1 MTIFS
6 NLVSV
11 FTGGGSDAASSLG
24 TGLVKAIEDY
34 FPPNMTAEQ
43 KASIQLAADNF
54 GLQKEIQLA
63 ALASDAEKE
72 VDARIAMYEGS
83 ASDLKAI
90 PILGPLMLFLRGA
103 QRPVWGF
110 ATIYI
115 DYAVFSGLWKLSDP
129 TVQNAFWILNTLVLG
144 FLFGERAVTNI
155 MPYVTNMVAVK
166 NQAPQDI
173 SSVSAVSAAKK

>member
-1 MTIFS
+1 MTILGNVLS
-6 NLVSV
+6 AI
-11 FTGGGSDAASSLG
+11 TGGGSDAASSLG

-34 FPPNMTAEQ
+34 FPPSMTDAE
-43 KASIQLAADNF
+43 KANIQLAANNF
-54 GLQKEIQLA
+54 ALQKEIQLA
-63 ALASDAEKE
+63 QLASDAEKE

-83 ASDLKAI
+83 ASDLKAV

-129 TVQNAFWILNTLVLG
+129 TVGNAFWILNTLVLG

-166 NQAPQDI
+166 NTTAQQDI
-173 SSVSAVSAAKK
+173 SVTTIKK

>member
-1 MTIFS
+1 MTVLSTIAS
-6 NLVSV
+6 I
-11 FTGGGSDAASSLG
+11 FTGGASDGAESLG
-24 TGLVKAIEDY
+24 TGIVKAIEDY
-34 FPPNMTAEQ
+34 FPPNMTPAE

-54 GLQKEIQLA
+54 ALQKQIQLA
-63 ALASDAEKE
+63 ALTTAAEKE
-72 VDARIAMYEGS
+72 VDDRIAMYEGS
-83 ASDLKAI
+83 ASDLKAV

-115 DYAVFSGLWKLSDP
+115 DYAVFSGLWKLTDP
-129 TVQNAFWILNTLVLG
+129 TVGNAFWILNTLVLG

-166 NQAPQDI
+166 NTTAPQDI
-173 SSVSAVSAAKK
+173 TVTNIKK

>member
-1 MTIFS
+1 MTILGNVLS
-6 NLVSV
+6 AI
-11 FTGGGSDAASSLG
+11 TGGGSDAADSIG

-34 FPPNMTAEQ
+34 FPPNITPEQ
-43 KASIQLAADNF
+43 KVSIQLAADNF
-54 GLQKEIQLA
+54 GLQKTVQLA
-63 ALASDAEKE
+63 TLASTAEKE
-72 VDARIAMYEGS
+72 MDDRIAMYEGS

-90 PILGPLMLFLRGA
+90 PILGPVMLFLRGA

-129 TVQNAFWILNTLVLG
+129 MVQNAFWIHNTLVLG

-155 MPYVTNMVAVK
+155 MPYVTNMVATK
-166 NQAPQDI
+166 NQT
-173 SSVSAVSAAKK
+173 K

>member
-1 MTIFS
+1 MTILGNIIS
-6 NLVSV
+6 AL
-11 FTGGGSDAASSLG
+11 TGGGSDGAESLG
-24 TGLVKAIEDY
+24 TGLVKAVEDY
-34 FPPNMTAEQ
+34 FPPSATPAEIATM
-43 KASIQLAADNF
+43 KLAADNF
-54 GLQKEIQLA
+54 ALSKTVQLA
-63 ALASDAEKE
+63 QLTNDAEKE

-90 PILGPLMLFLRGA
+90 PVLGPVMLFLRGA

-115 DYAVFSGLWKLSDP
+115 DYAVFSGLWKLTDP

-155 MPYVTNMVAVK
+155 MPYVTNMVATK
-166 NQAPQDI
+166 NAAP
-173 SSVSAVSAAKK
+173 K

>member
-6 NLVSV
+6 NILSA
-11 FTGGGSDAASSLG
+11 FTGGGSDAATSIG

-34 FPPNMTAEQ
+34 FPPNMTPEQ
-43 KASIQLAADNF
+43 KANIQLAADNF
-54 GLQKEIQLA
+54 GLQKTIQLA
-63 ALASDAEKE
+63 ALTAAAEKE
-72 VDARIAMYEGS
+72 LDDRIAMYEGS

-90 PILGPLMLFLRGA
+90 PILGPIMLFLRGA

-115 DYAVFSGLWKLSDP
+115 DYAVFSGLWKLTDP
-129 TVQNAFWILNTLVLG
+129 TVGNAFWILNTLVLG

-166 NQAPQDI
+166 NQAPQD
-173 SSVSAVSAAKK
+173 VSITTIKK

>member
-1 MTIFS
+1 MTIFTNILS
-6 NLVSV
+6 AL
-11 FTGGGSDAASSLG
+11 TGGGSDAAGSLG

-43 KASIQLAADNF
+43 KANIQLAADNF
-54 GLQKEIQLA
+54 ALQKTIQLA
-63 ALASDAEKE
+63 ALTDAAEKE
-72 VDARIAMYEGS
+72 MDSRIAMYEGS

-90 PILGPLMLFLRGA
+90 PILGPVMLFMRGA

-115 DYAVFSGLWKLSDP
+115 DYAVFSGLWKLTDP
-129 TVQNAFWILNTLVLG
+129 TVGNAFWILNTLVLG

-166 NQAPQDI
+166 NQAPQD
-173 SSVSAVSAAKK
+173 VSITTIKK

>member
-1 MTIFS
+1 MTILGNVLS
-6 NLVSV
+6 AI
-11 FTGGGSDAASSLG
+11 TGGGSDGAESLG

-34 FPPNMTAEQ
+34 FPPSITPEQ
-43 KASIQLAADNF
+43 RASIQLAADNF

-72 VDARIAMYEGS
+72 VDSRIAMYEGS

-90 PILGPLMLFLRGA
+90 PILGPMMLFLRGA

-110 ATIYI
+110 ATIYF
-115 DYAVFSGLWKLSDP
+115 DYAVFSGLYKLTDSM
-129 TVQNAFWILNTLVLG
+129 VQNAFWILNTLVLG

-155 MPYVTNMVAVK
+155 MPYITNMVAVK
-166 NQAPQDI
+166 NQAPQD
-173 SSVSAVSAAKK
+173 VSIMTVKK

>member
-1 MTIFS
+1 MTVLSTIAS
-6 NLVSV
+6 I
-11 FTGGGSDAASSLG
+11 FTGGASDGAESLG
-24 TGLVKAIEDY
+24 TGIVKAIEDY
-34 FPPNMTAEQ
+34 FPPNMTPAE

-54 GLQKEIQLA
+54 GLQKQIQLA
-63 ALASDAEKE
+63 ALTTAAEKE
-72 VDARIAMYEGS
+72 VDDRIAMYEGS
-83 ASDLKAI
+83 ASDLKAV

-115 DYAVFSGLWKLSDP
+115 DYAVFSGLWKLTDP

-166 NQAPQDI
+166 NTTAPQDV
-173 SSVSAVSAAKK
+173 SVTTIRK